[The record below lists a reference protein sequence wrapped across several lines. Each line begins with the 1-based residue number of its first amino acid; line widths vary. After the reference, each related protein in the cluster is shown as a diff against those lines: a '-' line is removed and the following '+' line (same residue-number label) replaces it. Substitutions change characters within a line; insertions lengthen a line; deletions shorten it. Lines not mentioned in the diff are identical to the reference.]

1 MMHRRK
7 DYWGPDGRF
16 VSGYLARSLSLTLG
30 VYQRHTSILNVS
42 WMSVSTSTSPVT
54 RSYSFHSTRDLV
66 SALAS
71 RCVLRKK
78 AVGLS
83 GLCNGTHAAHVICI
97 VRVQRDVVLPH
108 PPPAELLAHGARPL
122 RAATRGACPFGM
134 GARGGPEGEG
144 EDYAQGTPDAVCRGT

>member
-1 MMHRRK
+1 MYSVFMMHRRK

-16 VSGYLARSLSLTLG
+16 VSGYLTRSLLLTLG
-30 VYQRHTSILNVS
+30 VYKRHTSILNVS

-54 RSYSFHSTRDLV
+54 RSYSFRSTRDLG

-108 PPPAELLAHGARPL
+108 SPSAELLPYGARPQ
-122 RAATRGACPFGM
+122 RSASGCASATRM
-134 GARGGPEGEG
+134 GGGGRPARRG
-144 EDYAQGTPDAVCRGT
+144 EDHT